1 MQWKQEMRIYF
12 GVWVGIGLSTIG
24 LFFNQSLLIGTGLV
38 IVAVASLALRV
49 TQLSTS
55 AALPAL
61 TPVPDTDETDLD
73 LHKLLPVVAPSW
85 SAGIGQSRDL
95 LQANISE
102 LFQRFASIATR
113 LEGGLHNSEGILG
126 SGGVGESLRD
136 ANQRLHEVT
145 QSFEASSRRQHDLL
159 DTISHLGDYASQ
171 LQHMA
176 KRVQEIASQTNLLAL
191 NAAIEAARAGEYG
204 RGFSVVAD
212 EVRKLSTLSAETGQ
226 GMDAKVNEINHA
238 IHSTV
243 AAAEELGISEQHNLE
258 FLNTAVTEVMSRLGA
273 NLTDLSESS
282 RSLQNDAR
290 DTQHDIQEIMV
301 SLQFQDRTD
310 QMLDHVQADLRHLIK
325 AVEDQDASLQDPQAW
340 LERLRQRFT
349 TAEERHGRPQ
359 AVADSEV
366 TFF

>member
-12 GVWVGIGLSTIG
+12 GVWLGIGLSTLG
-24 LFFNQSLLIGTGLV
+24 LFFNQSLLVGTGLV
-38 IVAVASLALRV
+38 IVAVASLALRA
-49 TQLSTS
+49 TQLSTP
-55 AALPAL
+55 ATLPAL

-73 LHKLLPVVAPSW
+73 LHTLLPAVAPAW

-113 LEGGLHNSEGILG
+113 LEGGLHNSENILG

-145 QSFEASSRRQHDLL
+145 QSFEASSQRQHDLL

-226 GMDAKVNEINHA
+226 GMDAKVGEINLA
-238 IHSTV
+238 IQTTI
-243 AAAEELGISEQHNLE
+243 AEAAELGTSEQANLD
-258 FLNTAVTEVMSRLGA
+258 FLNRSVTQVMARLGD
-273 NLTDLSESS
+273 NLNELTDAS
-282 RSLQNDAR
+282 RALQQDAR
-290 DTQHDIQEIMV
+290 ATQADIQAIMV
-301 SLQFQDRTD
+301 NLQFQDRTD
-310 QMLDHVQADLRHLIK
+310 QMLDHVQIDLAHLLDAI
-325 AVEDQDASLQDPQAW
+325 ARQDSSLKDPAAW
-340 LERLRQRFT
+340 LERQRQRFT
-349 TAEERHGRPQ
+349 TDEERHGQ
-359 AVADSEV
+359 AQMSASSEV

>member
-1 MQWKQEMRIYF
+1 MQWKQGMLSYF
-12 GVWVGIGLSTIG
+12 GLWTGIALGVA
-24 LFFNQSLLIGTGLV
+24 GLV
-38 IVAVASLALRV
+38 FPI
-49 TQLSTS
+49 
-55 AALPAL
+55 PAL
-61 TPVPDTDETDLD
+61 VTTGFVLIALAAATLRPKNKTIAPLPSAFVPHTAAPVPVEV
-73 LHKLLPVVAPSW
+73 LLQTVAPSW
-85 SAGIGQSRDL
+85 DDSIGQTRGL
-95 LQANISE
+95 LQSNVSE
-102 LFQRFASIATR
+102 LFQRFSNIAAR
-113 LEGGLHNSEGILG
+113 LEGTLSNSESLSGN
-126 SGGVGESLRD
+126 GGVGESLRD
-136 ANQRLHEVT
+136 ANQRLHEVALAFQT
-145 QSFEASSRRQHDLL
+145 SSQRKTELL
-159 DTISHLGDYASQ
+159 DTISNLDSYASQ
-171 LQHMA
+171 LQQMS

-191 NAAIEAARAGEYG
+191 NAAIEAARAGDYG

-226 GMDAKVNEINHA
+226 GMGEKVNEINHA